1 VPLVALGRVALRE
14 VVLVEGRV
22 EEGPFPEPVRLM
34 ELATELREAPEL
46 DLLRFSFELVGRLVL
61 YLWLRAE
68 LVLLL
73 FAFLALFSV
82 VLEPRVARPL
92 LVSS

>member
-1 VPLVALGRVALRE
+1 MALGRVALRE

-46 DLLRFSFELVGRLVL
+46 DLMSKCGCSENKDRTC
-61 YLWLRAE
+61 
-68 LVLLL
+68 
-73 FAFLALFSV
+73 
-82 VLEPRVARPL
+82 
-92 LVSS
+92 